1 MPGFKVIGYI
11 VKIQEMRESIK
22 IIRQCVDQIPS
33 GPVRSEEPYFM
44 RPPKGEA
51 YASVESPKGELGF
64 YLVSD
69 GGISPYRCKIRAPSF
84 LNLTLLKEMTVGGKI
99 GDLIVNFGSI
109 DIVLGEVDR

>member
-1 MPGFKVIGYI
+1 M
-11 VKIQEMRESIK
+11 
-22 IIRQCVDQIPS
+22 
-33 GPVRSEEPYFM
+33 
-44 RPPKGEA
+44 
-51 YASVESPKGELGF
+51 
-64 YLVSD
+64 VSD